1 MKRRILIVDDIAV
14 NREMLK
20 NILGGEYETAE
31 ASNGADALSIIAQGG
46 LSAVLLD
53 LMMPDMDGFDV
64 LVKLRGDSML
74 SQLPII
80 VMTGQTDV
88 KSEEKAFGLGASD
101 YISKPYK
108 PAIIKQRVRSSIRLW
123 ETAAAINALKRDAL
137 TGLYTRAAFLRWFP
151 KWLPKRTTASM

>member
-74 SQLPII
+74 
-80 VMTGQTDV
+80 
-88 KSEEKAFGLGASD
+88 
-101 YISKPYK
+101 
-108 PAIIKQRVRSSIRLW
+108 
-123 ETAAAINALKRDAL
+123 
-137 TGLYTRAAFLRWFP
+137 
-151 KWLPKRTTASM
+151 